1 MNLQKNTSHQKGAF
15 RVKKSNNKILAKRK
29 RKITRRLKRRQWK
42 NQATPMMKGSN
53 IHYEIDGRHKGV
65 SNGGIGAIH
74 LMNKKLGFVK
84 EIDAVLDL
92 LKRHLPYHES
102 DHVLNIAY
110 NVIAGGTRLE
120 DIDLQRQDDAWL
132 DALGA
137 EIIPDPTTAG
147 DFLRRFS
154 EKEIIEL
161 MEAINT
167 TRKKAWNKQPKTF
180 FKKAIIN
187 ADGTLAETT
196 GRCKQGMDISYKGI
210 WGYAPLVIS
219 LQNTREPLYL
229 INRPGNAP
237 SHLDSA
243 QWIDRSLDLVSET
256 FEEVW
261 LRGDTDFSLTANF
274 DKWDQKCKLV
284 LGMDAN
290 PTFVSMADRI
300 PEAQWSALV
309 RKPKYKV
316 KTKKRKRPENV
327 KERIVKERRF
337 KKIRTVSE
345 HVAAFDYKPTKCKKT
360 YRVVVLRKNLTVEKG
375 DLALFD
381 DIRYFFYITNE
392 HIMRAHEIVYFANER
407 CDHENDIEQLKNG
420 VNAMR
425 MPVDDLV
432 SNWAYMVI
440 AALAWN
446 MKAWYGLLTPN
457 KALGHQIIRM
467 EFKRFINTFI
477 KIPCLI
483 IKTGRRIVYRLVGY
497 NMYVKDFVRTFGWI
511 QSSPSG

>member
-1 MNLQKNTSHQKGAF
+1 
-15 RVKKSNNKILAKRK
+15 VKKKHSRILAKRK
-29 RKITRRLKRRQWK
+29 RKIEKRLKRKQWE
-42 NQATPMMKGSN
+42 NQPRPMFSASN
-53 IHYEIDGRHKGV
+53 IHYEMDGRHKGI
-65 SNGGIGAIH
+65 SSGGIGAIH
-74 LMNKKLGFVK
+74 LMNKNLGFVK
-84 EIDAVLDL
+84 EMDTVLHL

-120 DIDLQRQDDAWL
+120 DIELQRQDEAWL

-154 EKEIIEL
+154 EGDIVEL

-167 TRKKAWNKQPKTF
+167 TRKKAWNKQPASF
-180 FKKAIIN
+180 FEKAILN
-187 ADGTLAETT
+187 ADGTISETT
-196 GRCKQGMDISYKGI
+196 GECKQGMDISHKGI
-210 WGYAPLVIS
+210 WGYSPLIIS
-219 LQNTREPLYL
+219 LSNTREPLYL

-243 QWIDRSLDLVSET
+243 QWIDRSLDLVSDT
-256 FEEVW
+256 FKEVW
-261 LRGDTDFSLTANF
+261 IRGDTDFSLTAHF
-274 DKWDQKCKLV
+274 DKWDDRCKFV
-284 LGMDAN
+284 FGIDARKN
-290 PTFVSMADRI
+290 LISIADSI
-300 PEAQWSALV
+300 AEKQWEPLL
-309 RKPKYKV
+309 RKPKYEV
-316 KTKKRKRPENV
+316 KTKNRKRPENV
-327 KERIVKERRF
+327 KERIVKERGF
-337 KKIRTVSE
+337 TNIRTVSE
-345 HVAAFDYKPTKCKKT
+345 HVAEFDYQPGKCKKT
-360 YRVVVLRKNLTVEKG
+360 YRIVVLRKNLTVEKG

-381 DIRYFFYITNE
+381 DIRYFFYITNDRL
-392 HIMRAHEIVYFANER
+392 MTPQQVVYFSNER
-407 CDHENDIEQLKNG
+407 CDHENDIDQLKNG

-446 MKAWYGLLTPN
+446 LKAWYGLLTPN
-457 KALGHQIIRM
+457 KGLGYQIIRM

-477 KIPCLI
+477 RIPCLI

-497 NMYVKDFVRTFGWI
+497 NTYMKDFFRTFEAI
-511 QSSPSG
+511 KTMRFA

>member
-1 MNLQKNTSHQKGAF
+1 MN
-15 RVKKSNNKILAKRK
+15 KKDSRMLAKRK
-29 RKITRRLKRRQWK
+29 RKIARRLKRKQWK
-42 NQATPMMKGSN
+42 NQPKPMFSASN
-53 IHYEIDGRHKGV
+53 IHYEMDGRHKGI
-65 SNGGIGAIH
+65 SSGGIGAIH
-74 LMNKKLGFVK
+74 LMNKKLGFV
-84 EIDAVLDL
+84 EEMDTVLHL

-120 DIDLQRQDDAWL
+120 DIELQRQDEAWL

-154 EKEIIEL
+154 EGDIVEL
-161 MEAINT
+161 MEAINR
-167 TRKKAWNKQPKTF
+167 TRKKAWKKQPASF
-180 FKKAIIN
+180 FEKAILN
-187 ADGTLAETT
+187 ADGTISETT
-196 GRCKQGMDISYKGI
+196 GECKQGMDISHKGI
-210 WGYAPLVIS
+210 WGYSPLIIS
-219 LQNTREPLYL
+219 LSNTREPLYL

-243 QWIDRSLDLVSET
+243 QWIDRSLDLVSDT
-256 FEEVW
+256 FQEVW
-261 LRGDTDFSLTANF
+261 IRGDTDFSLTAHF
-274 DKWDQKCKLV
+274 DKWDDRCKFV
-284 LGMDAN
+284 FGIDARRN
-290 PTFVSMADRI
+290 LISIADSMA
-300 PEAQWSALV
+300 EEQWEPLL
-309 RKPKYKV
+309 RKPKYEV

-327 KERIVKERRF
+327 KERIVRERGF
-337 KKIRTVSE
+337 TNIRTVSE
-345 HVAAFDYKPTKCKKT
+345 HVAEFDYQPGKCKKT
-360 YRVVVLRKNLTVEKG
+360 YRIVVLRKNLTVEKG

-381 DIRYFFYITNE
+381 DIRYFFYITNDRL
-392 HIMRAHEIVYFANER
+392 MTPQQVVYFSNER

-425 MPVDDLV
+425 MPVADLV

-446 MKAWYGLLTPN
+446 LKAWYGLLTPN
-457 KALGHQIIRM
+457 KVLGYQIIRM

-477 KIPCLI
+477 RIPGLI

-497 NMYVKDFVRTFGWI
+497 NTYMKDFFRTFAAI
-511 QSSPSG
+511 KALQFT

>member
-1 MNLQKNTSHQKGAF
+1 
-15 RVKKSNNKILAKRK
+15 VKKKHSRILAKRK
-29 RKITRRLKRRQWK
+29 RKIEKRLKRKQWE
-42 NQATPMMKGSN
+42 NQPRPMFRASN
-53 IHYEIDGRHKGV
+53 IHYEMDGRHKGI
-65 SNGGIGAIH
+65 SSGGIGAIH
-74 LMNKKLGFVK
+74 LMNKKLGFV
-84 EIDAVLDL
+84 EEMDTVLHL

-120 DIDLQRQDDAWL
+120 DIELQRQDEAWL

-154 EKEIIEL
+154 EDDIVEL

-167 TRKKAWNKQPKTF
+167 TRKKAWEKQPASF
-180 FKKAIIN
+180 FEKAIIN
-187 ADGTLAETT
+187 ADGTISETT
-196 GRCKQGMDISYKGI
+196 GECKQGMDISYKGI
-210 WGYAPLVIS
+210 WGYSPLIIS
-219 LQNTREPLYL
+219 LSNTREPLYL

-243 QWIDRSLDLVSET
+243 EWIDRSLDLVSDT
-256 FEEVW
+256 FKEVW
-261 LRGDTDFSLTANF
+261 IRGDTDFSLTAHF
-274 DKWDQKCKLV
+274 DKWDERCKFV
-284 LGMDAN
+284 FGMDARKN
-290 PTFVSMADRI
+290 LISTADSI
-300 PEAQWSALV
+300 AEQQWEALL
-309 RKPKYKV
+309 RKPKYEV
-316 KTKKRKRPENV
+316 KTKERKRPENV
-327 KERIVKERRF
+327 KERIVKEREF
-337 KKIRTVSE
+337 ENIRTVSE
-345 HVAAFDYKPTKCKKT
+345 HVAEFDYRPGKCKKT
-360 YRVVVLRKNLTVEKG
+360 YRVVALRKNITVEKG

-381 DIRYFFYITNE
+381 DIRYFFYISNDRLMTPAE
-392 HIMRAHEIVYFANER
+392 VVYFSNER

-457 KALGHQIIRM
+457 KVLGKQIIRM

-477 KIPCLI
+477 RVPCVI

-497 NMYVKDFVRTFGWI
+497 NSYIKDFFRTFAAI
-511 QSSPSG
+511 KSLQFR

>member
-1 MNLQKNTSHQKGAF
+1 M
-15 RVKKSNNKILAKRK
+15 
-29 RKITRRLKRRQWK
+29 
-42 NQATPMMKGSN
+42 
-53 IHYEIDGRHKGV
+53 
-65 SNGGIGAIH
+65 
-74 LMNKKLGFVK
+74 
-84 EIDAVLDL
+84 

-120 DIDLQRQDDAWL
+120 DIELQRQDEAWL
-132 DALGA
+132 DAVGA

-154 EKEIIEL
+154 EENIIEL
-161 MEAINT
+161 MEAANT
-167 TRKKAWNKQPKTF
+167 TRRKVWSKQPKAF
-180 FKKAIIN
+180 FKKAILN
-187 ADGTLAETT
+187 VDGLIAETT
-196 GRCKQGMDISYKGI
+196 GECKQGMDISYNGI
-210 WGYAPLVIS
+210 WGYAPLIIS
-219 LQNTREPLYL
+219 LEQTREALYL
-229 INRPGNAP
+229 INRSGNAP

-243 QWIDRSLDLVSET
+243 QWIDRSLDLVSDT

-261 LRGDTDFSLTANF
+261 IRGDTDFSLTAHF
-274 DKWDQKCKLV
+274 DKWDERCKFV
-284 LGMDAN
+284 FGIDARKN
-290 PTFVSMADRI
+290 LIAIADSI
-300 PEAQWSALV
+300 PEEQWETLE
-309 RKPKYKV
+309 RKLKYKV

-327 KERIVKERRF
+327 KERIVKERGF
-337 KKIRTVSE
+337 KNIRTVSE
-345 HVAAFDYKPTKCKKT
+345 HVAEFDYRPVKCKKP

-381 DIRYFFYITNE
+381 DIRYFFYITNDRLMTPQE
-392 HIMRAHEIVYFANER
+392 VVYFSNER

-425 MPVDDLV
+425 MPVDDLL

-457 KALGHQIIRM
+457 KVLGHQIVRM

-483 IKTGRRIVYRLVGY
+483 IKTGRRILYRLVCY
-497 NMYVKDFVRTFGWI
+497 NSYMKDFFRTFAAI
-511 QSSPSG
+511 KTMQFA

>member
-1 MNLQKNTSHQKGAF
+1 VNKI
-15 RVKKSNNKILAKRK
+15 NNKFLAKRK
-29 RKITRRLKRRQWK
+29 RKIEKRLKRKQWK
-42 NQATPMMKGSN
+42 NQPKPMFSGSN
-53 IHYEIDGRHKGV
+53 IHYEVDGRHKGIA
-65 SNGGIGAIH
+65 NGGIGVIH
-74 LMNKKLGFVK
+74 LMNRKLGFVE
-84 EIDAVLDL
+84 EIDTILNL

-120 DIDLQRQDDAWL
+120 DIELQRQDEGWL

-154 EKEIIEL
+154 EDEIIEL
-161 MEAINT
+161 MEAANR
-167 TRKKAWNKQPKTF
+167 TRKKAWNKQPESF
-180 FKKAIIN
+180 FKKAILN
-187 ADGTLAETT
+187 VDGLIAETT
-196 GRCKQGMDISYKGI
+196 GECKQGMDISYNGI
-210 WGYAPLVIS
+210 WGYAPLIIS
-219 LQNTREPLYL
+219 LAQTREALYL

-243 QWIDRSLDLVSET
+243 QWIDRSLDLVGDR
-256 FEEVW
+256 FKQVW
-261 LRGDTDFSLTANF
+261 LRGDTDFSLTAHF
-274 DKWDQKCKLV
+274 DKWDQKCKFVFGLDAMPNLV
-284 LGMDAN
+284 
-290 PTFVSMADRI
+290 SIADTI
-300 PEAQWSALV
+300 PEEQWEVLE

-316 KTKKRKRPENV
+316 KTKKRNRPENV
-327 KERIVKERRF
+327 KERVIKERGF
-337 KKIRTVSE
+337 KNIKTNSE
-345 HVAAFDYKPTKCKKT
+345 NVAVFDYKPGKCKKT

-381 DIRYFFYITNE
+381 DIRYFFYITNNRT
-392 HIMRAHEIVYFANER
+392 MTPQQVVYFSNER

-440 AALAWN
+440 ATLAWN

-457 KALGHQIIRM
+457 KVLGHQIIRM

-477 KIPCLI
+477 KMPCLI

-497 NMYVKDFVRTFGWI
+497 NNYMKDFLRTLNRIKSLQFE
-511 QSSPSG
+511 

>member
-1 MNLQKNTSHQKGAF
+1 VN
-15 RVKKSNNKILAKRK
+15 KKDSRILAKRK
-29 RKITRRLKRRQWK
+29 RKIARRLKRKQWK
-42 NQATPMMKGSN
+42 NQPKPMFSASN
-53 IHYEIDGRHKGV
+53 IHYEMDGRHKGI
-65 SNGGIGAIH
+65 SSGGIGAIH
-74 LMNKKLGFVK
+74 LMNKKLGFV
-84 EIDAVLDL
+84 EEMDTVLHL

-120 DIDLQRQDDAWL
+120 DIELQRQDEAWL

-154 EKEIIEL
+154 EGDIVEL
-161 MEAINT
+161 MEAINR
-167 TRKKAWNKQPKTF
+167 TRKKAWKKQPASF
-180 FKKAIIN
+180 FEKAILN
-187 ADGTLAETT
+187 ADGTISETT
-196 GRCKQGMDISYKGI
+196 GECKQGMDISHKGI
-210 WGYAPLVIS
+210 WGYSPLIIS
-219 LQNTREPLYL
+219 LSNTREPLYL

-243 QWIDRSLDLVSET
+243 QWIDRSLDLVSDT
-256 FEEVW
+256 FQEVW
-261 LRGDTDFSLTANF
+261 IRGDTDFSLTAHF
-274 DKWDQKCKLV
+274 DKWDDRCKFV
-284 LGMDAN
+284 FGIDARRN
-290 PTFVSMADRI
+290 LISIADSMA
-300 PEAQWSALV
+300 EEQWDPLL
-309 RKPKYKV
+309 RKPKYEV

-327 KERIVKERRF
+327 KERIVRERGF
-337 KKIRTVSE
+337 TNIRTVSE
-345 HVAAFDYKPTKCKKT
+345 HVAEFDYQPGKCKKT
-360 YRVVVLRKNLTVEKG
+360 YRIVVLRKNLTVEKG

-381 DIRYFFYITNE
+381 DIRYFFYITNDRL
-392 HIMRAHEIVYFANER
+392 MTPQQVVYFSNER

-425 MPVDDLV
+425 MPVADLV

-446 MKAWYGLLTPN
+446 LKAWYGLLTPN
-457 KALGHQIIRM
+457 KVLGYQIIRM

-477 KIPCLI
+477 RIPGLI

-497 NMYVKDFVRTFGWI
+497 NTYMKDFFRTFAAI
-511 QSSPSG
+511 KALQFT

>member
-1 MNLQKNTSHQKGAF
+1 MN
-15 RVKKSNNKILAKRK
+15 KKDSRILAKRK
-29 RKITRRLKRRQWK
+29 RKIARRLKRKQWK
-42 NQATPMMKGSN
+42 NQPKPMFSASN
-53 IHYEIDGRHKGV
+53 IHYEMDGRHKGI
-65 SNGGIGAIH
+65 SSGGIGAIH

-84 EIDAVLDL
+84 EMDTVLHL

-120 DIDLQRQDDAWL
+120 DIELQRQDEAWL

-154 EKEIIEL
+154 EDDIVEL
-161 MEAINT
+161 MEAINR
-167 TRKKAWNKQPKTF
+167 TRKKAWKKQPASF
-180 FKKAIIN
+180 FEKAILN
-187 ADGTLAETT
+187 ADGTISETT
-196 GRCKQGMDISYKGI
+196 GECKQGMDISHKGI
-210 WGYAPLVIS
+210 WGYSPLIIS
-219 LQNTREPLYL
+219 LSNTREPLYL

-243 QWIDRSLDLVSET
+243 QWIDRSLDLVSDT
-256 FEEVW
+256 FQEVW
-261 LRGDTDFSLTANF
+261 IRGDTDFSLTAHF
-274 DKWDQKCKLV
+274 DKWDDRCKFV
-284 LGMDAN
+284 FGIDARRN
-290 PTFVSMADRI
+290 LISIADSMA
-300 PEAQWSALV
+300 EEQWEPLL
-309 RKPKYKV
+309 RKPKYEV

-327 KERIVKERRF
+327 KERIVRERGF
-337 KKIRTVSE
+337 TNIRTVSE
-345 HVAAFDYKPTKCKKT
+345 HVAEFDYQPGKCRKT
-360 YRVVVLRKNLTVEKG
+360 YRIAVLRKNLTVEKG

-381 DIRYFFYITNE
+381 DIRYFFYITNDRL
-392 HIMRAHEIVYFANER
+392 MTPQQVVCFSNER

-425 MPVDDLV
+425 MPVADLV

-446 MKAWYGLLTPN
+446 LKAWYGLLTPN
-457 KALGHQIIRM
+457 KVLGYQIIRM

-477 KIPCLI
+477 RIPGLI

-497 NMYVKDFVRTFGWI
+497 NTYMKDFFRTFAAIKGL
-511 QSSPSG
+511 QFT

>member
-1 MNLQKNTSHQKGAF
+1 MKKNNS
-15 RVKKSNNKILAKRK
+15 KILAKRK
-29 RKITRRLKRRQWK
+29 RKMARRLKRKQWE
-42 NQATPMMKGSN
+42 NQPQPMFNASN
-53 IHYEIDGRHKGV
+53 IYYEMDGRHKGIA
-65 SNGGIGAIH
+65 NGGIGAIH
-74 LMNKKLGFVK
+74 LMNKNLGLV
-84 EIDAVLDL
+84 EDIDSVLHL

-110 NVIAGGTRLE
+110 NVVAGGTRLE
-120 DIDLQRQDDAWL
+120 DIELQRQDEGWL

-147 DFLRRFS
+147 DFLRRFNES
-154 EKEIIEL
+154 DIIEL
-161 MEAINT
+161 MEVGNR
-167 TRKKAWNKQPKTF
+167 TRREVWNKQGESF
-180 FKKAIIN
+180 FEKAIIN
-187 ADGTLAETT
+187 VDGLIAETT
-196 GRCKQGMDISYKGI
+196 GECKEGMDISYKGI
-210 WGYAPLVIS
+210 WGYHPLIVS
-219 LQNTREPLYL
+219 LAQTREALYL

-237 SHLDSA
+237 SHLDSSE
-243 QWIDRSLDLVSET
+243 WIDRSLDLVSEN
-256 FEEVW
+256 FKEVW
-261 LRGDTDFSLTANF
+261 VRGDTDFSLTAHF
-274 DKWDQKCKLV
+274 DKWDKRCKFV
-284 LGMDAN
+284 FGTDARKN
-290 PTFVSMADRI
+290 LIEIADGI
-300 PEAQWSALV
+300 AEEHWEPLF
-309 RKPKYKV
+309 RKSKYKV

-327 KERIVKERRF
+327 KDRIVKERGF
-337 KKIRTVSE
+337 KNIRTISE
-345 HVAAFDYKPTKCKKT
+345 HVAEFDYRPGKCKKT
-360 YRVVVLRKNLTVEKG
+360 YRVVVLRKNLTVEQG

-381 DIRYFFYITNE
+381 KIVYFFYITNDRDMTPQE
-392 HIMRAHEIVYFANER
+392 VVYFSNER

-457 KALGHQIIRM
+457 KMLGHQIIRM

-497 NMYVKDFVRTFGWI
+497 NSAMKDFFRTFETI
-511 QSSPSG
+511 RSLPSG

>member
-1 MNLQKNTSHQKGAF
+1 M
-15 RVKKSNNKILAKRK
+15 AK
-29 RKITRRLKRRQWK
+29 RLKRKQWE
-42 NQATPMMKGSN
+42 NQPKPMFSASN
-53 IHYEIDGRHKGV
+53 IHYEMDGRHEGIAC
-65 SNGGIGAIH
+65 GGIGAVH
-74 LMNKKLGFVK
+74 LMNKKLGFV
-84 EIDAVLDL
+84 EGVDTVLHL

-120 DIDLQRQDDAWL
+120 DIELQRQDEAWL

-154 EKEIIEL
+154 EEDIIEL
-161 MEAINT
+161 MEAANRA
-167 TRKKAWNKQPKTF
+167 RKKAWNKQPKAF
-180 FKKAIIN
+180 FKKAILN
-187 ADGTLAETT
+187 VDGTMAETT
-196 GRCKQGMDISYKGI
+196 GECKQGMDISYKGI
-210 WGYAPLVIS
+210 WCYSPLVIS
-219 LQNTREPLYL
+219 LSNTREPLYL
-229 INRPGNAP
+229 INRSGNAP

-243 QWIDRSLDLVSET
+243 QWINRSLDLVSDR

-261 LRGDTDFSLTANF
+261 IRGDTDFSLTEHF
-274 DKWDQKCKLV
+274 DKWDKRCKFIF
-284 LGMDAN
+284 GIDARKN
-290 PTFVSMADRI
+290 LITKADSI
-300 PEAQWSALV
+300 PEEHWVPLL

-327 KERIVKERRF
+327 KERIVKERGF
-337 KKIRTVSE
+337 KNIRTVSE
-345 HVAAFDYKPTKCKKT
+345 HVAEFDYLPGKCNRT

-381 DIRYFFYITNE
+381 DIRYFFYITNDR
-392 HIMRAHEIVYFANER
+392 IMTPQEIVYFANER

-420 VNAMR
+420 VNALR

-440 AALAWN
+440 ASLAWN

-457 KALGHQIIRM
+457 KVLGHQIIRM

-477 KIPCLI
+477 KIPCVI

-497 NMYVKDFVRTFGWI
+497 NNYMKDFFRTFAAI
-511 QSSPSG
+511 KSFKFY